1 MYFNDVVQKLPK
13 KGRDCGLDNL
23 AVERF
28 EVKVTVIISIV
39 ITSSVHTV
47 ASPPYSIHLGKKYAI
62 PSH

>member
-47 ASPPYSIHLGKKYAI
+47 ASPPY
-62 PSH
+62 